1 MKSLCIAFAMYSK
14 IPVPQFEWDKRSLSW
29 ALCWFPLVGVVIG
42 AALWGWL
49 RLWSWLDLELLG
61 AAVAVALPAVLS
73 GAIHLDG
80 FCDTCDALASRQSRE
95 RKLEILKDSH
105 TGAFAILCCG
115 LYLLLFTA
123 AWAEADFGGP
133 AGAVLALVPF
143 LSRTLSALA
152 AVSWKNARGAGLLA
166 TFTDA
171 MDGRRARVVLLI
183 EAGAVLAVIGLLA
196 LDGRDW
202 TLLTVPLGA
211 LGTFLYYR
219 VMAYRQFG
227 GITGDTA
234 GYFLQICECVCVT
247 ALVLAQRIGEAV
259 L

>member
-14 IPVPQFEWDKRSLSW
+14 FPVPQFEWDRRSLSW
-29 ALCWFPLVGVVIG
+29 ALCWFPLVGAAIG
-42 AALWGWL
+42 ALLWCWL
-49 RLWSWLDLELLG
+49 GLWSWLDLGLLG
-61 AAVAVALPAVLS
+61 AAGAVALPAALS

-80 FCDTCDALASRQSRE
+80 LCDTCDALASHQSRE

-115 LYLLLFTA
+115 LYLLVFAA
-123 AWAEADFGGP
+123 AWAEADRAGP
-133 AGAVLALVPF
+133 AALVLALVPV
-143 LSRTLSALA
+143 LSRALSALA
-152 AVSWKNARGAGLLA
+152 AVSWKNARGTGLLA

-171 MDGRRARVVLLI
+171 MDSRRARVILLA
-183 EAGAVLAVIGLLA
+183 EAGAVLAVMGVLA
-196 LDGRDW
+196 LDSGEW
-202 TLLTVPLGA
+202 TLLAVPLGA
-211 LGTFLYYR
+211 LGSFLYYR

>member
-1 MKSLCIAFAMYSK
+1 MKSLLIALSMYSK
-14 IPVPQFEWDKRSLSW
+14 LPVPQIEWDERSLRW
-29 ALCWFPLVGVVIG
+29 ALCAFPIIGVII
-42 AALWGWL
+42 AAAL
-49 RLWSWLDLELLG
+49 RLWPYLWPLLG
-61 AAVAVALPAVLS
+61 LTALGPALAVLLPIALS
-73 GAIHLDG
+73 GAIHMDG
-80 FCDTCDALASRQSRE
+80 LCDTCDALASHQSRE

-115 LYLLLFTA
+115 LYLLVFAA
-123 AWAEADFGGP
+123 AWAEADREGP
-133 AGAVLALVPF
+133 AALVLALVPV
-143 LSRTLSALA
+143 LSRALSALA
-152 AVSWKNARGAGLLA
+152 AVSWKNARGTGLLA

-171 MDGRRARVVLLI
+171 MDSRRARVILLA
-183 EAGAVLAVIGLLA
+183 EAGAVLAVMGVLA
-196 LDGRDW
+196 LDSGEW
-202 TLLTVPLGA
+202 TLLAVPLGA
-211 LGTFLYYR
+211 LGSFLYYR